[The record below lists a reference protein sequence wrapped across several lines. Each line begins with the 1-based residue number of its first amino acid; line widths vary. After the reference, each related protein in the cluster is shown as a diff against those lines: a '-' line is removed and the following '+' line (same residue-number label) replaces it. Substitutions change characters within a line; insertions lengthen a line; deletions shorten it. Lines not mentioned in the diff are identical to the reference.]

1 MTAQLTPPPTP
12 ARRMYSAVQA
22 APVPVNRQPSTQQTT
37 YNAPRMSRGLPI
49 DALLSSRPEPARETY
64 AIEKFHEHGR
74 VYYRF
79 RQDMYMFPADDTE
92 HERLDILHDLIYG
105 TAMAGQLHIAD
116 FGRNP
121 PRRVLDVG
129 FGSGFWM
136 IEAGKRYPDCQIIGF
151 DLDNPLGVAQDR
163 NCQFRSPVDFTA
175 PTWAIEDA
183 SVDLV
188 HMAQLCGCVPRWE
201 DLYAKAFRS
210 LRPNTGQI
218 EHIEFDWTPR
228 TNEPQ
233 MPPQATDLVNWWYWM
248 LLASDKAGK
257 SLRFREDTE
266 DLLENAGFV
275 DVSHKR
281 VRVPLFNAGTKDK
294 RERKLAHAYQTAM
307 GHQDSQSFTGF
318 TMALFT
324 RYHGMPP
331 EQAAQICAQA
341 LAVVQGQPLPLYITL
356 HVYTARRPQS

>member
-1 MTAQLTPPPTP
+1 
-12 ARRMYSAVQA
+12 
-22 APVPVNRQPSTQQTT
+22 
-37 YNAPRMSRGLPI
+37 
-49 DALLSSRPEPARETY
+49 
-64 AIEKFHEHGR
+64 
-74 VYYRF
+74 
-79 RQDMYMFPADDTE
+79 
-92 HERLDILHDLIYG
+92 
-105 TAMAGQLHIAD
+105 
-116 FGRNP
+116 
-121 PRRVLDVG
+121 
-129 FGSGFWM
+129 
-136 IEAGKRYPDCQIIGF
+136 
-151 DLDNPLGVAQDR
+151 
-163 NCQFRSPVDFTA
+163 
-175 PTWAIEDA
+175 
-183 SVDLV
+183 
-188 HMAQLCGCVPRWE
+188 
-201 DLYAKAFRS
+201 
-210 LRPNTGQI
+210 
-218 EHIEFDWTPR
+218 
-228 TNEPQ
+228 
-233 MPPQATDLVNWWYWM
+233 M

-356 HVYTARRPQS
+356 